1 MASQK
6 NLGKATQAIHAGE
19 TRASSTEKTGVPLL
33 PPIYQNSTFRFA
45 TAAECAEAFQDE
57 ESGYVYTRWGNPTQ
71 EVLEQKLAVLEAGEA
86 ALATASG
93 MGAVSTALLTAL
105 ADGGHVVAMENLYS
119 ATFQILNEEFPRFG
133 IETTFV
139 DATDATQIAHAIRAD
154 TKVLYLESPTNPLL
168 KLVDLQAA
176 AEIAKAHGV
185 TSMIDNTFATPC
197 GQQPI
202 TFGIDVV
209 VHSMTKYMSGSG
221 AVIAGAMIGQKE
233 FVVRAKEGALR
244 NFGAVISPFNAW
256 LTLHGLAT
264 LPLRFERHSE
274 NATRVAAFLEA
285 HPAVSWVRH
294 PSLPSHPQQ
303 ELARR
308 QMDAFGGMITLE
320 LKGGRTAGEHLVD
333 HLQLCSL
340 AVSLGDVR
348 TLICHPASTTHSHV
362 PAEIRRRTG
371 ITDGLVRISVGLE
384 DAEDI
389 IADLGQALEAC
400 TP

>member
-1 MASQK
+1 MTSQK

-19 TRASSTEKTGVPLL
+19 ARASSTQKTGMPLL

-45 TAAECAEAFQDE
+45 TAAECAEAFRDE

-105 ADGGHVVAMENLYS
+105 AEGGHVVAMENLYS
-119 ATFQILNEEFPRFG
+119 ATFQILNEELPRFG

-139 DATDATQIAHAIRAD
+139 DATDPTQIAHAIRSD

-185 TSMIDNTFATPC
+185 ISMIDNTFATPC

-221 AVIAGAMIGQKE
+221 AVIAGAIIGQKE

-244 NFGAVISPFNAW
+244 NFGAVISPLNAW
-256 LTLHGLAT
+256 LTLHGLTT
-264 LPLRFERHSE
+264 LPLRFARHSE
-274 NATRVAAFLEA
+274 NATRVAAFLEG
-285 HPAVSWVRH
+285 HPAMAWVRH
-294 PSLPSHPQQ
+294 PSLPSHPQH
-303 ELARR
+303 ELAKR

-320 LKGGRTAGEHLVD
+320 LKGGRAAGEHLVD

-362 PAEIRRRTG
+362 PAEIRRQTG
-371 ITDGLVRISVGLE
+371 ITDGLVRISIGLE

>member
-1 MASQK
+1 MTQN

-19 TRASSTEKTGVPLL
+19 ARTSATEKTGMPLL

-45 TAAECAEAFQDE
+45 TAAECAEAFRDE

-105 ADGGHVVAMENLYS
+105 TDGGHVVAMENLYS

-133 IETTFV
+133 VETTFI
-139 DATDATQIAHAIRAD
+139 DATDPAQIEHAIRAD

-176 AEIAKAHGV
+176 AEIATAHGL

-209 VHSMTKYMSGSG
+209 VHSMTKYISGSG
-221 AVIAGAMIGQKE
+221 AVIAGAIIGQKE

-256 LTLHGLAT
+256 LTLHGLTT
-264 LPLRFERHSE
+264 LPLRFAQHSE
-274 NATRVAAFLEA
+274 NATRVATFLEA
-285 HPAVSWVRH
+285 HPAVAWVRH
-294 PSLPSHPQQ
+294 PSLTSHPQH
-303 ELARR
+303 ELAKR

-333 HLQLCSL
+333 HIQLCSL

-371 ITDGLVRISVGLE
+371 ITDGLVRISIGLE
-384 DAEDI
+384 DVEDI
-389 IADLGQALEAC
+389 IADLEQALEPC

>member
-1 MASQK
+1 MTSQK
-6 NLGKATQAIHAGE
+6 SLGKATQAIHAGE
-19 TRASSTEKTGVPLL
+19 ARTSSTQKTGMPLL

-105 ADGGHVVAMENLYS
+105 AEGGHVVAMENLYS
-119 ATFQILNEEFPRFG
+119 ATFQILNEELPRFG

-139 DATDATQIAHAIRAD
+139 DATDPTQIAHAIRAD

-185 TSMIDNTFATPC
+185 ISMIDNTFATPC

-221 AVIAGAMIGQKE
+221 AVIAGAIIGQKE
-233 FVVRAKEGALR
+233 FIVRAKEGALR

-256 LTLHGLAT
+256 LTLHGLTT
-264 LPLRFERHSE
+264 LPLRFARHSE

-285 HPAVSWVRH
+285 HPAVAWVRH
-294 PSLPSHPQQ
+294 PGLTSHPQH
-303 ELARR
+303 ELAKR

-320 LKGGRTAGEHLVD
+320 LKDGRAAGEHLVD
-333 HLQLCSL
+333 HGH
-340 AVSLGDVR
+340 LGGVDGEFCHVA
-348 TLICHPASTTHSHV
+348 HPAGQPALGTEPFQVAVVHEHAVNRLRHSCG
-362 PAEIRRRTG
+362 TG
-371 ITDGLVRISVGLE
+371 R
-384 DAEDI
+384 
-389 IADLGQALEAC
+389 
-400 TP
+400 